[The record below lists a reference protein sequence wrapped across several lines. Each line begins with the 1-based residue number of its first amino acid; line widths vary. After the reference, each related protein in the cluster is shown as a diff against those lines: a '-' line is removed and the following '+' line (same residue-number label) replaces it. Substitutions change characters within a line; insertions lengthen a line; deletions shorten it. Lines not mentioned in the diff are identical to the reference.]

1 MLGGAF
7 AGFLGSY
14 SFQIYLNGKE
24 IQNQKF
30 QQEILSLYD
39 LQQLSLIDNT
49 ITDEDKL
56 STFLLK
62 RYNSEG
68 LPFQIV
74 QLQDSG

>member
-7 AGFLGSY
+7 AGFLRSY
-14 SFQIYLNGKE
+14 SFQIYLNEKE
-24 IQNQKF
+24 IQNQEF

-56 STFLLK
+56 STILAKTL
-62 RYNSEG
+62 
-68 LPFQIV
+68 
-74 QLQDSG
+74 